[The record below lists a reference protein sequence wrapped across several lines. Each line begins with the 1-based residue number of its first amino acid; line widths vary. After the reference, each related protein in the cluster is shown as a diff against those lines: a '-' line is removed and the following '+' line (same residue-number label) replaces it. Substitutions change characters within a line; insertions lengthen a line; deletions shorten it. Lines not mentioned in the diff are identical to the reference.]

1 MKLATLG
8 PAGTFSEVA
17 AGLYQS
23 EKQHQIQLLD
33 NLVSCLDAVD
43 RECDAAIVPIEN
55 LTEGFVS
62 PVVDYLV
69 QRPLRIQAEIR
80 IPVGFQCLGN
90 SANPLQ
96 IWAQF
101 VAAGQCNQ
109 YLRKLGLPI
118 IHTASNASSL
128 DALIA
133 AKEAS
138 AAVVPKHLNCPDGLQ
153 ILSSD
158 IADNPR
164 NETRFVVLSA
174 TSEEPEFDRDKGWKS
189 SLLLIDDNDHPGLL
203 VDSLQVFARQQ
214 INLTS
219 IVSRPAGSQFG
230 DYHFFID
237 FDGHSDEPGVAS
249 ALDELAAMNNIHW
262 LGSYPTAAIGSR

>member
-1 MKLATLG
+1 MRIATLG

-17 AGLYQS
+17 AELYQP
-23 EKQHQIQLLD
+23 ERQHLIQLLD
-33 NLVSCLDAVD
+33 SLVSCLDAIGND
-43 RECDAAIVPIEN
+43 CDAAVVPIEN

-69 QRPLRIQAEIR
+69 QRPLHIQAEIR
-80 IPVGFQCLGN
+80 IPVGFQCLAN
-90 SANPLQ
+90 SAQPQQ

-109 YLRKLGLPI
+109 CLNELGLPV
-118 IHTASNASSL
+118 IHTASNALSL
-128 DALIA
+128 DALLA
-133 AKEAS
+133 TEKPS
-138 AAVVPKHLNCPDGLQ
+138 AAVVPKHVNCPASLQ
-153 ILSSD
+153 ILNSN

-174 TSEEPEFDRDKGWKS
+174 TSETPEFDKSTHWKS

-203 VDSLQVFARQQ
+203 VDSLQVFAKQQ

-237 FDGHSDEPGVAS
+237 FDGHLSEPGVAA
-249 ALDELAAMNNIHW
+249 ALQELAKMNNIHW
-262 LGSYPTAAIGSR
+262 LGSYPAAAIGNQ

>member
-17 AGLYQS
+17 AGLYQPNQ
-23 EKQHQIQLLD
+23 QHYIQLLD
-33 NLVSCLDAVD
+33 SLVSCLDAVGQ
-43 RECDAAIVPIEN
+43 ECDAAVVPIEN

-69 QRPLRIQAEIR
+69 RRPLRIQAEIR
-80 IPVGFQCLGN
+80 IPVSFQCLSN
-90 SANPLQ
+90 SASPQ
-96 IWAQF
+96 QVWAQF

-109 YLRKLGLPI
+109 YLHSLGLPL
-118 IHTASNASSL
+118 IHTASNALSME
-128 DALIA
+128 ALIA
-133 AKEAS
+133 AKEPS
-138 AAVVPKHLNCPDGLQ
+138 AAVVPKHLSCPEGLQ
-153 ILSSD
+153 MLKSD
-158 IADNPR
+158 IADNPH

-174 TSEEPEFDRDKGWKS
+174 TSEEPEFDKDKRWKS

-219 IVSRPAGSQFG
+219 IVSRPAGRQFG

-237 FDGHSDEPGVAS
+237 FDGHRSEAGVAL
-249 ALDELAAMNNIHW
+249 ALEELTEMNNIHW
-262 LGSYPTAAIGSR
+262 LGSYPAAEIGKQ

>member
-17 AGLYQS
+17 AGLYQP
-23 EKQHQIQLLD
+23 EAQHTLVLKD
-33 NLVSCLDAVD
+33 NLTDCLDAIGHD
-43 RECDAAIVPIEN
+43 CDAAVVPIEN

-69 QRPLRIQAEIR
+69 HRPLHIQAEIR
-80 IPVGFQCLGN
+80 IPVGFQCVSN
-90 SANPLQ
+90 STTPTQ

-101 VAAGQCNQ
+101 VAAGQCSQ
-109 YLRKLGLPI
+109 YLHQFGLPI
-118 IHTASNASSL
+118 IHTASNSASL
-128 DALIA
+128 QALLTSNTP
-133 AKEAS
+133 S
-138 AAVVPKHLNCPDGLQ
+138 AAVVPTHVDCPKELQ
-153 ILSSD
+153 IMKGD

-174 TSEEPEFDRDKGWKS
+174 ASEEPEWNSGKRWKS

-203 VDSLQVFARQQ
+203 VDSLQVFAKQQ

-237 FDGHSDEPGVAS
+237 FDGHCSEPGVAL
-249 ALDELAAMNNIHW
+249 ALKELTSMNHIHW
-262 LGSYPTAAIGSR
+262 LGSYPAAEIGAQ

>member
-17 AGLYQS
+17 AGLYQP
-23 EKQHQIQLLD
+23 EQDHDIQLLD
-33 NLVSCLDAVD
+33 NLVSCLESVG
-43 RECDAAIVPIEN
+43 RECDAAVVPIEN

-80 IPVGFQCLGN
+80 IPVGFQCLSN
-90 SANPLQ
+90 SAKPTQ

-101 VAAGQCNQ
+101 VAAGQCNS
-109 YLRKLGLPI
+109 YLHKLGLPI
-118 IHTASNASSL
+118 IHTASNAASL
-128 DALIA
+128 QALLA
-133 AKEAS
+133 AEEAS
-138 AAVVPKHLNCPDGLQ
+138 AAIVPQHISCPQTLQ
-153 ILSSD
+153 ILSNN

-174 TSEEPEFDRDKGWKS
+174 ASEEPEYRKDERWKS

-203 VDSLQVFARQQ
+203 VDSLQVFAKQQ

-237 FDGHSDEPGVAS
+237 FDGHRSEPGVAS
-249 ALDELAAMNNIHW
+249 ALKELAAMNNIHW
-262 LGSYPTAAIGSR
+262 LGSYPAAEIGKQ